1 MTESCLSSVLWAS
14 KTLAPAAPDMNHV
27 AERLKLCLPMAAGLP
42 IGGSGDFGISPFFRQ
57 LTDKPLL
64 VSMYIDGVSD
74 AKSHRG
80 REISVQNLLAVRLP
94 PRAQSDQQLAC
105 QRHNHSL
112 AALRCLSSDARCNTP
127 RRFGIGRIETSGSVA
142 MRGYSHLSD
151 DEREQIGLLKV
162 LGHSIGAIA
171 RAIRRPKSTISRELS
186 RNRLPSGRYSPL
198 HAAGAYQL
206 RRRREALIEK
216 DRALRSFVLDRLAEG
231 WTPEQIAGWLKAG
244 NERRLR
250 AVGCETIYAFIYRA
264 AQKAEQLWRYLT
276 RRHKR
281 RRPRRSRPS
290 RDTIKDRVSIHERPE
305 NIDAR
310 TEAGH
315 WEGDLIICKRTRPVL
330 VLHERKSRVTL
341 AARLVGKTAA
351 ETISV
356 MLAVFARI
364 EPTLRRSIT
373 FDNDTAF
380 AQHARL
386 KTMCA
391 MTTWF
396 CDAYASWQKGGVENA
411 NGRLRR
417 WLPRQIDIDKV
428 SDEEIQDI
436 ILTANLTPRKC
447 LGFKTPFQAILK
459 ELGKDVQIQFS

>member
-1 MTESCLSSVLWAS
+1 MS
-14 KTLAPAAPDMNHV
+14 
-27 AERLKLCLPMAAGLP
+27 R
-42 IGGSGDFGISPFFRQ
+42 
-57 LTDKPLL
+57 
-64 VSMYIDGVSD
+64 
-74 AKSHRG
+74 
-80 REISVQNLLAVRLP
+80 
-94 PRAQSDQQLAC
+94 
-105 QRHNHSL
+105 
-112 AALRCLSSDARCNTP
+112 
-127 RRFGIGRIETSGSVA
+127 
-142 MRGYSHLSD
+142 YSHLSD
-151 DEREQIGLLKV
+151 EEREQIGLAKAV
-162 LGHSIGAIA
+162 GHSIGAIA
-171 RAIRRPKSTISRELS
+171 EAIGRPESTVSRELS

-206 RRRREALIEK
+206 RRRREALIER
-216 DRALRSFVLDRLAEG
+216 DRALRTFVVDRLAEG
-231 WTPEQIAGWLKAG
+231 WTPEQISGWLKGG
-244 NERRLR
+244 NEPRLR
-250 AVGCETIYAFIYRA
+250 AVGCETIYAFIYRT
-264 AQKAEQLWRYLT
+264 AQQAEQLWRYLT

-290 RDTIKDRVSIHERPE
+290 RDTIKDRVSIHERPKKV
-305 NIDAR
+305 DAR
-310 TEAGH
+310 TESGH

-341 AARLVGKTAA
+341 AARLAGKTAA

-364 EPTLRRSIT
+364 EPALRKSIT
-373 FDNDTAF
+373 FDNDTVF
-380 AQHARL
+380 AQHALLR
-386 KTMCA
+386 TMRA

-436 ILTANLTPRKC
+436 VITANLTPRKC

-459 ELGKDVQIQFS
+459 ELGKDVQIRFT